1 MFKVAFR
8 TVPVVVLLAAMVVA
22 LVPAGFVSADDASV
36 TVTAQ
41 YLQDDL
47 VVLDLAATSEISSLD
62 PAVLSDSVSIGP
74 VENLFHGLTDVDP
87 ISAQVTPELATS
99 WETSE
104 DGTVWTFNLRDDVM
118 WMRYD
123 PASDTAEAV
132 RPVVAQDFVYG
143 MKRAC
148 DPRLGGYY
156 GTIAAQ
162 VIAGCQDVNGAPDS
176 DVTDELVFG
185 DTTKVSAP
193 DDTTVVVELQFAAGY
208 FFSMTPMWM
217 LRPTPQE
224 TIDEFGDEWT
234 APGNIV
240 TNGPFFVKE
249 NTRGVRRVFVRN
261 TEHNADL
268 EYGGNIDVIN
278 FTVIEDGGT
287 IFALYQD
294 AQLDATGVPAA
305 ELQNI
310 LNDPAYAEQLY
321 QVFDLAVF
329 YFGFA
334 HDKEP
339 FDNVNARRAFSAIID
354 RNVFVEQ
361 VQQGRGVPMLHF
373 TPPGMAHAP
382 PINEVGI
389 GFDPAYAQEQI
400 AEAGYPNCEGFP
412 NINVV
417 TYSSAGSWAE
427 FWASAAE
434 EHLGCSPDLIT
445 VESLE
450 FSVLLQVTAPDAP
463 TQDRANAWTAGWGP
477 DYGDANNWVGDVLA
491 CDSYNSFLRPCTEID
506 DLIEAAG
513 RSSDPAERDAL
524 YLEIEDA
531 FFGAEGEFPIAPI
544 YMRAG
549 YSLRQTWYTGPFD
562 TDGLYGGAHW
572 TTLNV
577 DMDAKNAA
585 RG

>member
-8 TVPVVVLLAAMVVA
+8 TVPVVALVAVMVLS

-217 LRPTPQE
+217 LRPVPQE

-261 TEHNADL
+261 YEHNAEL
-268 EYGGNIDVIN
+268 EYGGNVDVIN

-294 AQLDATGVPAA
+294 AQLDSTGVPAA

-339 FDNVNARRAFSAIID
+339 FDNVNARRAFSQSSTVTFSLNKFNKVVAFQCFTSHHRAWLTLPRSTKLVLVSI
-354 RNVFVEQ
+354 
-361 VQQGRGVPMLHF
+361 LH
-373 TPPGMAHAP
+373 MHK
-382 PINEVGI
+382 
-389 GFDPAYAQEQI
+389 
-400 AEAGYPNCEGFP
+400 
-412 NINVV
+412 
-417 TYSSAGSWAE
+417 
-427 FWASAAE
+427 
-434 EHLGCSPDLIT
+434 
-445 VESLE
+445 
-450 FSVLLQVTAPDAP
+450 
-463 TQDRANAWTAGWGP
+463 
-477 DYGDANNWVGDVLA
+477 NNWLKLVTPTVKVSRTL
-491 CDSYNSFLRPCTEID
+491 
-506 DLIEAAG
+506 
-513 RSSDPAERDAL
+513 
-524 YLEIEDA
+524 
-531 FFGAEGEFPIAPI
+531 
-544 YMRAG
+544 
-549 YSLRQTWYTGPFD
+549 TW
-562 TDGLYGGAHW
+562 
-572 TTLNV
+572 
-577 DMDAKNAA
+577 
-585 RG
+585 